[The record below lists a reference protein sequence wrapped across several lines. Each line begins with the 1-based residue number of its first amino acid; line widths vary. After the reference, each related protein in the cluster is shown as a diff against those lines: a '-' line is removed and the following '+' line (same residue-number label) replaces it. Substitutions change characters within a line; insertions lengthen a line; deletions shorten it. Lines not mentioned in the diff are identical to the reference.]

1 MNSNNINKTHE
12 WYKQAQYGM
21 MVHWG
26 LYSILGGEWKGKR
39 TPLIGEW
46 IQSYFGIKNEEY
58 SRLASVFN
66 PIYFNAEEWITFAK
80 NCGMKYIVVTSKH
93 HDGFALYHSKADSY
107 NVVDAAPFKR
117 DVVAELAEACQ
128 KHSIK
133 LGLYYSQEL
142 DWHDPDGGGYD
153 KTDGCAGI
161 GWSNIWDYPDN
172 SKKDFTKCFENKIKP
187 QVKEILTE
195 YGDLCLIW
203 FDTPGVI
210 TKAQSL
216 ELHDMVKEY
225 QPNCLINSRI
235 GNGTYDYVSLGDNE
249 IPENPPENIKNF
261 ENFKSTGNDADM
273 TNMTNMADMNGLGGY
288 KYSPYGLYETA
299 ATLNETWGYKY
310 FDHAWKSPETVLRNK
325 NHLNSMGINY
335 LLNVGPDHLG
345 RIPSVSQDILLKVA
359 ESL

>member
-1 MNSNNINKTHE
+1 MNSHE
-12 WYKQAQYGM
+12 WYKEAKYGM

-46 IQSYFGIKNEEY
+46 IQSYFGIKQPEY
-58 SRLASVFN
+58 SQLASIFN
-66 PIYFNAEEWITFAK
+66 PIYFNAEEWVIFAK

-93 HDGFALYHSKADSY
+93 HDGFALYHSKADPY
-107 NVVDAAPFKR
+107 NMVDATPFKR
-117 DVVAELAEACQ
+117 DIIAELGEACY
-128 KHSIK
+128 KHGIK

-153 KTDGCAGI
+153 KTTGCAGI

-172 SKKDFTKCFENKIKP
+172 SKKDFSRCFENKIKP

-216 ELHDMVKEY
+216 ELHDMIKQY
-225 QPNCLINSRI
+225 QPECLINSRI

-249 IPENPPENIKNF
+249 IPDKKPEKID
-261 ENFKSTGNDADM
+261 STDDIN
-273 TNMTNMADMNGLGGY
+273 DMNGLGGF

-299 ATLNETWGYKY
+299 ATLNDTWGYKY
-310 FDHAWKSPETVLRNK
+310 FDHAWKSPETVVKNK

-335 LLNVGPDHLG
+335 LLNVGPDALG
-345 RIPSVSQDILLKVA
+345 RIPSVSQDILLKAA
-359 ESL
+359 ESI

>member
-1 MNSNNINKTHE
+1 MNSHE
-12 WYKQAQYGM
+12 WYKQAKYGM

-46 IQSYFGIKNEEY
+46 IQSYFGIRNEEY
-58 SRLASVFN
+58 SQLSSIFN
-66 PIYFNAEEWITFAK
+66 PIYFSAEEWVTFAK
-80 NCGMKYIVVTSKH
+80 NCGMQYIVVTSKH
-93 HDGFALYHSKADSY
+93 HEGFALYRSKADSY
-107 NVVDAAPFKR
+107 NMADATPFKR
-117 DVVAELAEACQ
+117 DVIAELAEACY
-128 KHSIK
+128 KHGMK

-153 KTDGCAGI
+153 KTTGCSGI

-172 SKKDFTKCFENKIKP
+172 SKKDFKRCFENKIKP
-187 QVKEILTE
+187 QVEEILTQ

-216 ELHDMVKEY
+216 ELHDMIKKY
-225 QPNCLINSRI
+225 QPDCLINSRI

-249 IPENPPENIKNF
+249 IPDKMPETSK
-261 ENFKSTGNDADM
+261 KTDSG
-273 TNMTNMADMNGLGGY
+273 ADMNGLEGF

-299 ATLNETWGYKY
+299 ATLNDTWGYKY
-310 FDHAWKSPETVLRNK
+310 FDHSWKSPETVLKNK

-335 LLNVGPDHLG
+335 LLNVGPDALG
-345 RIPSVSQDILLKVA
+345 RIPSISQDILLKVA

>member
-1 MNSNNINKTHE
+1 MNNHE
-12 WYKQAQYGM
+12 WYREAKYGM

-58 SRLASVFN
+58 SQLAHVFN
-66 PIYFNAEEWITFAK
+66 PIYFDAEEWVIFAK

-93 HDGFALYHSKADSY
+93 HDGFALYHSKVDSY
-107 NVVDAAPFKR
+107 NMVDATPFKR
-117 DVVAELAEACQ
+117 DVIAELAEACY
-128 KHSIK
+128 KHGIK

-142 DWHDPDGGGYD
+142 DWHDADGGGYD
-153 KTDGCAGI
+153 KTTGCAGI

-172 SKKDFTKCFENKIKP
+172 SKKDFTRCFENKIKP
-187 QVKEILTE
+187 QVEEILTN

-216 ELHDMVKEY
+216 ELHDMIKKY
-225 QPNCLINSRI
+225 QPDCLINSRI

-249 IPENPPENIKNF
+249 IPDKMPENINKD
-261 ENFKSTGNDADM
+261 T
-273 TNMTNMADMNGLGGY
+273 DMNGLGGF

-299 ATLNETWGYKY
+299 ATLNDTWGYKY
-310 FDHAWKSPETVLRNK
+310 FDHSWKSPEKVLKNK
-325 NHLNSMGINY
+325 DHLNSMGINY
-335 LLNVGPDHLG
+335 LLNVGPDALG
-345 RIPSVSQDILLKVA
+345 RIPSISQDILLKVA